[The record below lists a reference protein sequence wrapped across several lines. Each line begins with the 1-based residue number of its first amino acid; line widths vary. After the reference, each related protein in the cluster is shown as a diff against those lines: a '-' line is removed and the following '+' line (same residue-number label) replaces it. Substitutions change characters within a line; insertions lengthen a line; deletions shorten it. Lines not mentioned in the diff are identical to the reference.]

1 MLLTEEHKEEKVK
14 GRKAT
19 EWGDGE
25 VIVFI

>member
-1 MLLTEEHKEEKVK
+1 MLLAEENTEEKVK
-14 GRKAT
+14 GRKTT

>member
-1 MLLTEEHKEEKVK
+1 MLLVEEHKEEKVK
-14 GRKAT
+14 GRKTT